1 MVEGKGLRLKDAKE
15 LYKNPY
21 VIALYLACWTA
32 IIQPD
37 LFLINGLNSIVGF
50 VIFMLLWLAVAAV
63 FIAGTY
69 ACIRSR
75 VPVLLEPINFLLLL
89 HGGIV
94 PVAALVRVLLQ
105 QF

>member
-1 MVEGKGLRLKDAKE
+1 MKDVKE

-21 VIALYLACWTA
+21 VIALYGACWTA
-32 IIQPD
+32 IVWPD
-37 LFLINGLNSIVGF
+37 LFSIEGLNAIVGLT
-50 VIFMLLWLAVAAV
+50 IFMLLWLAVAAV

-69 ACIRSR
+69 AVIRSR
-75 VPVLLEPINFLLLL
+75 VPILLEPINLMLLL

-94 PVAALVRVLLQ
+94 PVGALVRVLLH